1 MHFGKS
7 MREWEAPSKDS
18 IYYEAFRKGRR
29 APRGENGN
37 TIDLSGTPGSRLEDE
52 CRMKFEGA
60 G

>member
-7 MREWEAPSKDS
+7 VHDWEAPSKGS

-37 TIDLSGTPGSRLEDE
+37 IIDLSGTLGSRFEDE
-52 CRMKFEGA
+52 YRINFEGA